1 MSLYTGAR
9 STFCGA
15 GIAKGETLVLV
26 DGRPLEL
33 RLDLCNHSPTGFEW
47 GYGGSGPAQ
56 LALAIL
62 AHHFSVEEHSGW
74 APEVARGKESPEAK
88 ALALHQEFKW
98 SWVFFF
104 GPTWEM
110 TSAQIE
116 AWVQRKRGQI
126 NGGYDARKS

>member
-15 GIAKGETLVLV
+15 GIAQDETLVLV
-26 DGRPLEL
+26 DGRPLDP

-62 AHHFSVEEHSGW
+62 ARHLKDD
-74 APEVARGKESPEAK
+74 AA
-88 ALALHQEFKW
+88 ALNLHQEFKW

-104 GPTWEM
+104 APTWEL

-126 NGGYDARKS
+126 AAGYDARQS

>member
-1 MSLYTGAR
+1 MARYLGWRSL
-9 STFCGA
+9 S
-15 GIAKGETLVLV
+15 GECVVMV
-26 DGRPLEL
+26 DGAALDQ
-33 RLDLCNHSPTGFEW
+33 RLDLYSHSPTGFEW

-62 AHHFSVEEHSGW
+62 AHHLPN
-74 APEVARGKESPEAK
+74 AND

-116 AWVQRKRGQI
+116 AWVQRKRQQI
-126 NGGYDARKS
+126 RSGYDARQN